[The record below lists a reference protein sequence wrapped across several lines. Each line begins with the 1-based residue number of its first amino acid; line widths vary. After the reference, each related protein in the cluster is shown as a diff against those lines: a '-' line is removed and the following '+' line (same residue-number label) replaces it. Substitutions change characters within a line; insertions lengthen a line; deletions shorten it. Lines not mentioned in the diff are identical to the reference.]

1 MFRYVGTH
9 RATSSNR
16 SAMQTAARRRAIPF
30 SARFDDRPL
39 RKAPAA
45 TALSV
50 WTIRGRPR
58 SSGRPPCCFLYDA
71 ELLRVDVPRA
81 RRRTPWVSVPNRNLE
96 KLGIGRCYETTR
108 QRLLHAPLVGGVA
121 NASTRPESF
130 AAEVVKRNV
139 LRVHDGVAVVA
150 CIALNQNRSGARV
163 RAHERQQRAS
173 MLELGRDGR
182 PQQRVP
188 VANLPRERIHRVE
201 NRERQPE

>member
-1 MFRYVGTH
+1 MFRSVGTH
-9 RATSSNR
+9 RATSSKR
-16 SAMQTAARRRAIPF
+16 SAMHTAARRRAIPF

-45 TALSV
+45 PYGAVGLDNKAAAPKL
-50 WTIRGRPR
+50 RPP
-58 SSGRPPCCFLYDA
+58 GRPPCCFLYDA

-130 AAEVVKRNV
+130 AAEVVKRDV
-139 LRVHDGVAVVA
+139 LRVHDGVAGVA
-150 CIALNQNRSGARV
+150 SIALNQNRSGAAARV

-173 MLELGRDGR
+173 ML
-182 PQQRVP
+182 
-188 VANLPRERIHRVE
+188 
-201 NRERQPE
+201 

>member
-1 MFRYVGTH
+1 MFRSVGTY
-9 RATSSNR
+9 RTTSSKR
-16 SAMQTAARRRAIPF
+16 SATQTAARRRAVPF
-30 SARFDDRPL
+30 NARFDGRPL
-39 RKAPAA
+39 RTAPAA

-71 ELLRVDVPRA
+71 ELLRVDVPRT

-139 LRVHDGVAVVA
+139 LRVHDGVAGVA
-150 CIALNQNRSGARV
+150 SIALNQNRSGAAARV
-163 RAHERQQRAS
+163 RAHER
-173 MLELGRDGR
+173 
-182 PQQRVP
+182 
-188 VANLPRERIHRVE
+188 
-201 NRERQPE
+201 